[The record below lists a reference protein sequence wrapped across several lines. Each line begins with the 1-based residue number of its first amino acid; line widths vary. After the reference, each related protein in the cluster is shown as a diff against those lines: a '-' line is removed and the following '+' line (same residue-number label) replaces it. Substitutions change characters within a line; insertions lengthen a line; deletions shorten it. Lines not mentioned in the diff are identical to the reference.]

1 MRHALVAGGA
11 GFIGSHLVEALIDR
25 GAIVTVIDNLITGN
39 RENLASLTGHP
50 LFDYLDADISRLT
63 PEWID
68 DVVNRG
74 GILHGVDTIFN
85 LASPASP
92 VAYAKYPIETLHAGA
107 MGTDNLL
114 KMADRLDARF
124 VMASTSEVYGDPLE
138 HPQRETYFGNVNPV
152 GPRSMYDEAKRYAE
166 ALTTAYHRTGTDAA
180 IVRIFNT
187 YGPRMAPDDGR
198 VISTFITQALTG
210 QPLTVT
216 GDGQQTR
223 SLCYVDDLVRGLI
236 ATAEATAVGPINLGN
251 SREMTIL
258 EIADL
263 IINLVDG
270 DPDVDLKFT
279 PRPHEDPSRRRP
291 DLTLANLQLDWRP
304 EIPPTRGLALT
315 IDWYRRELEGRMT

>member
-39 RENLASLTGHP
+39 RENLASLMGHP

-166 ALTTAYHRTGTDAA
+166 ALTTAYRQAGTDTA

-198 VISTFITQALTG
+198 VISTFITQALTC

-236 ATAEATAVGPINLGN
+236 ATAETTAVGPINLGN
-251 SREMTIL
+251 PREMTIL

-270 DPDVDLKFT
+270 DPDVDLRFT

-304 EIPPTRGLALT
+304 EIPPARGLALT